1 VKRSQR
7 LATSG
12 MRLGTGKINQRTTSK
27 FEYEEPVGALVATET
42 IATMPCLLYLPT
54 KKGKKIA
61 WAEKQNKIA
70 FLFYFLVVAVY
81 FFFTSFFTSFHPFP
95 CLFCLALYFFF

>member
-1 VKRSQR
+1 
-7 LATSG
+7 
-12 MRLGTGKINQRTTSK
+12 M
-27 FEYEEPVGALVATET
+27 EYEEPVGALVATET

-81 FFFTSFFTSFHPFP
+81 FFSRHFSLHSTHFLVSFVSRFISFSDFS
-95 CLFCLALYFFF
+95 LYGPSVCNSTTPSRSPQAHL